1 MNAARIA
8 IHVAVAFVCACAAW
22 AAAPASAQLKGS
34 AGAAGPTSVQMIRG
48 RYCVGFAPPGYQ
60 IAAENPQR
68 VAFGADVARLD
79 GLGGAGFAVF
89 GGGPM
94 VGITALATPQ
104 DAVAYWV
111 SRAGSLPV
119 QFGPVLQMEPN
130 VFAVEMI
137 SPRARGLAIYRVI
150 PAPGGF
156 MIVMRSA
163 QARSDIWPRLAP
175 ELVAVARA
183 LRCTVPMVPA
193 EADPPPRARDR
204 SRTEAEGGDPEY
216 NQWLDT
222 EYYHDPR
229 TGQNY
234 WVSPGRDWSDT
245 GPQGPGYY
253 IRSGNDTIKLDPGFS
268 Q

>member
-8 IHVAVAFVCACAAW
+8 VHLIVAFACACAAW
-22 AAAPASAQLKGS
+22 AAAPVSAQVEGS

-60 IAAENPQR
+60 IAAEDAER
-68 VAFGADVARLD
+68 VAFGADVHRLD

-94 VGITALATPQ
+94 VGMPPWATPQ
-104 DAVAYWV
+104 DAVARWV
-111 SRAGSLPV
+111 SRAGSIPV
-119 QFGPVLQMEPN
+119 QFGRVLPIEPN
-130 VFAVEMI
+130 VFAVEMA
-137 SPRARGLAIYRVI
+137 SASAHGLAIYRVI
-150 PAPGGF
+150 PVPGGF
-156 MIVMRSA
+156 MIVMRNA
-163 QARSDIWPRLAP
+163 QARSDLWPRLAS

-193 EADPPPRARDR
+193 EADPPPRAREH
-204 SRTEAEGGDPEY
+204 SRTETEGGDSEY

-222 EYYHDPR
+222 EYYHDPS